1 LFNGN
6 REHFSRRKSVNGY
19 FNVPLVLA
27 FRTIALYIS
36 ISSDMSIV
44 PRRFSDLSLSLSN
57 RRHTVPSKTGIL
69 LIGIAIVLNIQELTP
84 AKITLFFQPVKCSPV
99 YSPIIQSCRYDTL
112 PNDDL

>member
-6 REHFSRRKSVNGY
+6 REHFSRRKFINGY
-19 FNVPLVLA
+19 FNVPLLLA

-36 ISSDMSIV
+36 TSSDISIV
-44 PRRFSDLSLSLSN
+44 SRRFSDLSLSLSN

-84 AKITLFFQPVKCSPV
+84 AKVMLFSYPVKCSPGQ
-99 YSPIIQSCRYDTL
+99 PHQNT
-112 PNDDL
+112 